1 MKKNRLKKGII
12 ITVSALLV
20 LAAVGSFAFG
30 GFIADKILH
39 QNEGKNT
46 HDNSIKQM
54 ELWDYD
60 YKAFEDTYKGTE
72 ITATAEDGNTVPATY
87 YPALP

>member
-12 ITVSALLV
+12 ITVSTLLV
-20 LAAVGSFAFG
+20 LTAGGSFGFG

-39 QNEGKNT
+39 QNAGKDT

-54 ELWDYD
+54 EVWDYD
-60 YKAFEDTYKGTE
+60 YNAFEDTYKGTE
-72 ITATAEDGNTVPATY
+72 ISATAEDGNTVPAT
-87 YPALP
+87 